1 MHQASTFVLFL
12 ATGACFGNPLEQ
24 VVVSALKSANVKLN
38 VDENKGDYLAEVTKV
53 VVGNLGS
60 NVLIKLSELDVD
72 DMLKKA
78 GIPPTQGQSPRCA
91 EAFECGSDKSN
102 QFRTLSG
109 ICNNPRNSRQGA
121 AGSPV
126 RRLLGRASYADGQQ
140 GTSLNCGSCDSPQV
154 SDNCAPIPVPDDD
167 EYFKS
172 FGNGTQRCL
181 AFTRA
186 LNGQTGFGVRTPINQ
201 NSPFLDLSTVY
212 GSSACAAASVRSFVD
227 GQLKTFNLNGEILP
241 PQNKNVSRRVNIAQF
256 QHHVFNEYLP
266 LVIGQKLVN
275 AFHLTPLETGFYTG
289 YSSSVNAA
297 TSAEFS
303 AAAFRF
309 GHGLVRKDFPRLTNS
324 NGTAGVT
331 IELKGNM
338 NTADFHYTP
347 NQGGEASFIE
357 GMLQCPVMKADNEF
371 SFPIRNQLFEQRGV
385 PASGTD
391 LVSIN
396 NMRGRDMGL
405 FPYNEYRTLVGLKRA
420 TTFDDLKSEMDPA
433 NVEALKN
440 VYADVNDIDLYSGI
454 ILEKPTPGAMVGPTG
469 GYIIAEQ
476 FSAFKRGDR
485 FFYEN
490 KVTSTQGLSKDEL
503 QAIRDSRL
511 AKVFCTNNDDM
522 KNVNLDVFALTTD
535 RVPCSSIPV
544 LDIKPFLG

>member
-91 EAFECGSDKSN
+91 EAFECGSDK
-102 QFRTLSG
+102 
-109 ICNNPRNSRQGA
+109 
-121 AGSPV
+121 
-126 RRLLGRASYADGQQ
+126 
-140 GTSLNCGSCDSPQV
+140 
-154 SDNCAPIPVPDDD
+154 
-167 EYFKS
+167 
-172 FGNGTQRCL
+172 RCL

-212 GSSACAAASVRSFVD
+212 GSSACVAASVRSFVD

-241 PQNKNVSRRVNIAQF
+241 PQNKNDTACRSKAPEYCFLAGDSRSKQQPGLVSRRVNIAQF

-266 LVIGQKLVN
+266 LVIGQQLVN
-275 AFHLTPLETGFYTG
+275 AFHLTPLKTGYYTG

-490 KVTSTQGLSKDEL
+490 KASSTQGLSKDEL